1 MMNGFLHNKREGLIQ
16 IGLILG
22 ILICLNYL
30 ADSFIVRLDLTDD
43 KRYTLSDASKDI
55 AKSVMNPI
63 TVEGYFSEGLPPQL
77 ADVQRQFR
85 DFLDEYRA
93 YSDGNVEYTFV
104 NPNENEQME
113 QQTQQKGIQPIL
125 IDVRERDQVSQK
137 RAYLGAI
144 FKYGEK
150 QEVIP
155 YIQPGAAMEYTISST
170 IKRLTAVNKPTLG
183 LVDAGGTAT
192 LEEMPQLGEVLS
204 QQYVVEPLS
213 GLDTAEVPAN
223 IEVILVVRPTEKL
236 SSNVLKAIDQ
246 HLMRGGKA
254 VFAVNRVKTNI
265 QTGQATVLSTGI
277 ETLLAA
283 YKTPINADLLR
294 DVNANTIGVRQQ
306 RGIFQFVNQ
315 VKYPYL
321 PLITNFAEHPISK
334 GLETLVLNFASTLD
348 LTLAEADTTIK
359 VTGLAFSSDRSG
371 TARGFFDI
379 NPFQQW
385 QESQFNERNLPVAAL
400 VEGQF
405 NSAFA
410 DSDSIQVTMK
420 RSSKTAYVVI
430 GDGDLVVNGR
440 GEQAQMMPEDNI
452 NLVANAVD
460 YLADDTGLLTL
471 RTKGITNRPLQQV
484 EEGTKTMIKYA
495 NVFLPILLVILYG
508 IVRMQRKKA
517 QRRAWLEKG
526 V

>member
-1 MMNGFLHNKREGLIQ
+1 MMNGFLHTKREGLIQ

-43 KRYTLSDASKDI
+43 KRYTLSEASEDI

-77 ADVQRQFR
+77 SEVQRQFR

-93 YSDGNVEYTFV
+93 YSGGNIEYTFL
-104 NPNENEQME
+104 NPSENEQVE

-170 IKRLTAVNKPTLG
+170 IKRLTAQLKPTIG
-183 LVDAGGTAT
+183 LLDAGGSAT
-192 LEEMPQLGEVLS
+192 LQEMPQLAQVLS
-204 QQYVVEPLS
+204 QQYEIETLS
-213 GLDTAEVPAN
+213 GLDTTDVPAN
-223 IEVILVVRPTEKL
+223 IEVVLVVRPTQEL
-236 SSNVLKAIDQ
+236 STNVLKALDQ
-246 HLMRGGKA
+246 HLMRGGKLVYA
-254 VFAVNRVKTNI
+254 INRVNTNI
-265 QTGQATVLSTGI
+265 QAGQASVLNTGI
-277 ETLLAA
+277 ENLLAA
-283 YKTPINADLLR
+283 YKTPINGDLLR
-294 DVNANTIGVRQQ
+294 DVNANSIGVRQQ
-306 RGIFQFVNQ
+306 RGMIQFVNQ
-315 VKYPYL
+315 VRYPYL
-321 PLITNFAEHPISK
+321 PLISNFGEHPISS
-334 GLETLVLNFASTLD
+334 GLETVILNFTSTID
-348 LTLAEADTTIK
+348 LTLADTTIK

-379 NPFQQW
+379 NPFQEW
-385 QESQFNERNLPVAAL
+385 QESQFNERHLPVAAL

-410 DSDSIQVTMK
+410 DNDSVFVPMK

-430 GDGDLVVNGR
+430 GDGDLVVNGS

-471 RTKGITNRPLQQV
+471 RTKGITNRPLEQI
-484 EEGTKTMIKYA
+484 EEGTKTTIKYA
-495 NVFLPILLVILYG
+495 NVFVPILLVIVYG
-508 IVRMQRKKA
+508 LFRMQRRKA